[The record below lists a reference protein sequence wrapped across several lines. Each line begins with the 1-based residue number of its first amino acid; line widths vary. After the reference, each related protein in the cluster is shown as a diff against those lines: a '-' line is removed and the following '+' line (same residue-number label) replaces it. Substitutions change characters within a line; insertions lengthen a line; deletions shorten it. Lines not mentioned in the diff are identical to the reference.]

1 MSVTRVAF
9 LMYPVTEIER
19 ACSFYRDVLG
29 LKQTGPIGQAG
40 EAGVWTE
47 FDVDGTTFGIG
58 SFEQA
63 GKPGSAESLALEVDD
78 LAAFRTM
85 LAQRGVDSS
94 EPYETPICW
103 ISGINDPDGNRIYLH
118 QSKS

>member
-1 MSVTRVAF
+1 MGITRVAF

-19 ACSFYRDVLG
+19 ACAFYRDILG
-29 LKQTGPIGQAG
+29 LKPTAPIGQAG
-40 EAGVWTE
+40 EAGVWIE
-47 FDVDGTTFGIG
+47 FEVDGATFGIG

-63 GKPGSAESLALEVDD
+63 GKPGRAESLALEVDD
-78 LAAFRTM
+78 FAAFRTA
-85 LAQRGVDSS
+85 LAERGVDSS

-103 ISGINDPDGNRIYLH
+103 ISAINDPDGNRIYLH